1 MMTDI
6 IVTGAAGMIGTELTN
21 SLLDDGYDVVGVDIT
36 ENRWDDRVADHT
48 IIADL
53 RDPDDL
59 SGLPTDAGMIV
70 HLAANARVH
79 QLVKAP
85 KGARD
90 NFEMTYNALEFAREN
105 SIDRFLF
112 GSSREVYGNKGKLIY
127 SEKDTYVDECE
138 SPYTASKVGGEA
150 MVKAYERCYGIDAAI
165 LRFSNV
171 YGRYDLSD
179 RVLPLF
185 IAQAMIDRDLTV
197 FGGDKILDF
206 TFIDDCVTGIYRTIT
221 NFHKAQGT
229 TFNIASGTGT
239 SLVELAEAIVSELGA
254 NSHIHVE
261 SSRTGEIRRYVADIA
276 KAEKVLGYR
285 PEVDFESGMMRTIEW
300 YTSDES
306 HLKAIREKV

>member
-1 MMTDI
+1 MTDI
-6 IVTGAAGMIGTELTN
+6 IVTGAAGMVGTDLMN

-36 ENRWDDRVADHT
+36 ENRWDERVADHT
-48 IIADL
+48 VIADL
-53 RDPDDL
+53 RKPDDL
-59 SGLPTDAGMIV
+59 RVLPTDADMIV

-79 QLVKAP
+79 NLVKLP

-90 NFEMTYNALEFAREN
+90 NFEMTYNVLEFARKN
-105 SIDRFLF
+105 DVGRFLF

-127 SEKDTYVDECE
+127 NERDTHIDECE

-150 MVKAYERCYGIDAAI
+150 MLKAYERCYDLQSTI

-185 IAQAMIDRDLTV
+185 IAQATEGQDLTV

-206 TFIDDCVTGIYRTIT
+206 TYLDDCVAGIHGTIT
-221 NFHKAQGT
+221 NFPKAQGT
-229 TFNIASGTGT
+229 TFNIASGVGT
-239 SLVELAEAIVSELGA
+239 SLVELAETIIAELDA
-254 NSHIHVE
+254 DSNIHVK

-276 KAEKVLGYR
+276 KAKKILGYQ
-285 PEVDFESGMMRTIEW
+285 PEVGFEAGMMRTIEW
-300 YTSDES
+300 YTSNES
-306 HLKAIREKV
+306 YLEEIRRKS

>member
-1 MMTDI
+1 
-6 IVTGAAGMIGTELTN
+6 MIGTELTN
-21 SLLDDGYDVVGVDIT
+21 SLLDDGYDVVGVDIN
-36 ENRWDDRVADHT
+36 ENPWNNRVADHT

-53 RDPDDL
+53 RNPDDL
-59 SGLPTDAGMIV
+59 SSLPTDAGMIV

-90 NFEMTYNALEFAREN
+90 NFEMTYNTLEFAREN
-105 SIDRFLF
+105 SITRFLF
-112 GSSREVYGNKGKLIY
+112 GSSREVYGNMGKLIY
-127 SEKDTYVDECE
+127 SENDTFIDQCE

-150 MVKAYERCYGIDAAI
+150 MVKAYQRCYDIEATI

-185 IAQAMIDRDLTV
+185 IAQAMNDQDLTV

-206 TFIDDCVTGIYRTIT
+206 TYIDDCVAGIHRTIT
-221 NFHKAQGT
+221 NFHKAQRT

-254 NSHIHVE
+254 NSNIHVE

-285 PEVDFESGMMRTIEW
+285 PEVDFEAGMQHTIEW

-306 HLKAIREKV
+306 HLKAIKEKA

>member
-1 MMTDI
+1 MTDV

-21 SLLDDGYDVVGVDIT
+21 SLLDDGYDVVGVDIK
-36 ENRWDDRVADHT
+36 ENRWDERVADHT
-48 IIADL
+48 ITADL

-59 SGLPTDAGMIV
+59 SELPTDADMVV

-79 QLVKAP
+79 RLVEEP
-85 KGARD
+85 RGARD
-90 NFEMTYNALEFAREN
+90 NFEMTYNALEFAREHGV
-105 SIDRFLF
+105 DRFVF
-112 GSSREVYGNKGKLIY
+112 GSSREVYGNKGKVIY
-127 SEKDTYVDECE
+127 SEEDTYVDECE

-150 MVKAYERCYGIDAAI
+150 MIKAYERCYDLDAAI

-185 IAQAMIDRDLTV
+185 IAQATDGQDLTV
-197 FGGDKILDF
+197 FGDDKILDF
-206 TFIDDCVTGIYRTIT
+206 TYLDDCVAGIHKAIA

-239 SLVELAEAIVSELGA
+239 SLVELAEAIVSELDA
-254 NSHIHVE
+254 DSEIHVE
-261 SSRTGEIRRYVADIA
+261 PSRTGEIRRYVADIS
-276 KAEKVLGYR
+276 KAQKVLGYK
-285 PEVDFESGMMRTIEW
+285 PEYDFETGMQRTIDW

-306 HLKAIREKV
+306 YLKEIKKNA